1 MDPHQGKGRCK
12 GHSEIRNRNHQVP
25 SSSSVLNIH
34 GIKSTV
40 VTTQVFFDGSVY
52 PSEMVLFDLL
62 FLIKMDCL
70 GLQFSAST
78 EFSHPLSALSFL
90 LAGGESSTVL
100 HSITRTSQTDWV
112 DGEKRFALARNASQI
127 CHIPHFKN
135 PEVLQVGE
143 QTHLCKS
150 KCQEVPTA
158 ALQNAKALV
167 PLSKGTTGSCE
178 HNLRNSEL
186 YRFGLEF
193 LLRPRTTCEFLI
205 NSHKNSMN
213 LVVSFFSV
221 VGLRTWCI
229 YLNRKPQKE
238 N

>member
-1 MDPHQGKGRCK
+1 
-12 GHSEIRNRNHQVP
+12 
-25 SSSSVLNIH
+25 
-34 GIKSTV
+34 
-40 VTTQVFFDGSVY
+40 
-52 PSEMVLFDLL
+52 MVLFDLL
-62 FLIKMDCL
+62 FLIKMAL

-135 PEVLQVGE
+135 PEVLQAGE

-193 LLRPRTTCEFLI
+193 LLCPRTTCEFLI

-213 LVVSFFSV
+213 LAVSFFSV
-221 VGLRTWCI
+221 VGLGTPCI
-229 YLNRKPQKE
+229 CLKRKPQKE